1 MAASLQLA
9 NGTTMTLGQVTFP
22 LTINSQTKTITAQT
36 LVDPPFELLLGLNIG
51 EVFNI
56 TCDLRK
62 RTASVHFTNEQLQAV
77 NPIPLQFQQLINSN
91 QDLFSEET
99 TFADTGRTTIE
110 FHRIKTKDH
119 PPISLRPYSQ
129 HVSALTSPAL
139 AMHFNVA

>member
-22 LTINSQTKTITAQT
+22 LTINNQTKTITAQT

-77 NPIPLQFQQLINSN
+77 NPIPLQFQQLI
-91 QDLFSEET
+91 T
-99 TFADTGRTTIE
+99 A
-110 FHRIKTKDH
+110 IKTCSLKKLLLLTLEGPQSNSIELKQKTIH
-119 PPISLRPYSQ
+119 RFHYVHIANTFPP
-129 HVSALTSPAL
+129 
-139 AMHFNVA
+139 